1 MKKPHCVP
9 GRMLFH
15 CSEEGGLVGMILHIP
30 VDRELGERVSWL
42 IKVRWIVLLFGVG
55 LALIANHWLRSNL
68 PLTAIWIVLGIVLA
82 YNCVF
87 WAIVRRLASLSVPFE
102 KHTVLLHMQ
111 VIADLVALTAVLHFT
126 GGLENPFFAYY
137 VLLVVIGSILST
149 RRASFGYALVAS
161 VLWVG
166 LLLAESDGLLPHY
179 NLVGY
184 RLPTRYAQP
193 EHIITVSFVLVSL
206 NLAVAFF
213 SSGIIRR
220 LREGERQLLS
230 ADHSCEIRARELA
243 RLNERL
249 RELDRSRSLFIR
261 LVTHELRAPVAAIQ
275 SYLRLILDGYV
286 PAERLTE
293 IVTRAEQRARDQLE
307 LIGDLLDLARAQD
320 PQEITPPSAVDI
332 TAILRDVIDLMQV
345 RAQEKKLQLDVKV
358 NTDVPAVLANM
369 EQVKQVW
376 INLISNAIKYTP
388 EGGLVNVFLEAAGT
402 MVRGTVR
409 DTGIGMAPEEQTRIF
424 EPFYRTETAK
434 ATSPQGTG
442 LGLSI
447 VKGIVDCYGG
457 RMWVESIMEQGS
469 TFCFELPQAE

>member
-1 MKKPHCVP
+1 M
-9 GRMLFH
+9 
-15 CSEEGGLVGMILHIP
+15 SEILRIP
-30 VDRELGERVSWL
+30 VDRELGERVRWL
-42 IKVRWIVLLFGVG
+42 IQVRWLALLFAIG
-55 LALIANHWLRSNL
+55 LVLVVNRWLSINL
-68 PLTAIWIVLGIVLA
+68 PLTAIWIVLGIVLT
-82 YNCVF
+82 YNFVF
-87 WAIVRRLASLSVPFE
+87 WIIVHRLTSRTVPFV
-102 KHTVLLHMQ
+102 KHAILLHMQ
-111 VIADLVALTAVLHFT
+111 IVADLVALTAILHFS

-137 VLLVVIGSILST
+137 VLLVVMGSILST
-149 RRASFGYALVAS
+149 RRASFIYALVAS

-166 LLLAESDGLLPHY
+166 LLLAESGGLLPHY

-184 RLPTRYAQP
+184 RLPTRYTQP
-193 EHIITVSFVLVSL
+193 EHIISVSFVLVSL
-206 NLAVAFF
+206 NFAVAFF
-213 SSGIIRR
+213 SSGIISR
-220 LREGERQLLS
+220 LREGERQLFD
-230 ADHSCEIRARELA
+230 ADRSCEIRAGELA
-243 RLNERL
+243 QLNERL

-286 PAERLTE
+286 PAERLKE
-293 IVTRAEQRARDQLE
+293 IVTRAEQRARDQLD

-320 PQEITPPSAVDI
+320 PKEITPPSSVDI

-345 RAQEKKLQLDVKV
+345 RAQDKKLQLDVRV
-358 NTDVPAVLANM
+358 SRDVPPVLSNP

-388 EGGLVNVFLEAAGT
+388 EGGLVNVILEKVGN

-409 DTGIGMAPEEQTRIF
+409 DTGIGMTPEEQTRIF

-447 VKGIVDCYGG
+447 VKGIVDRYGG
-457 RMWVESIMEQGS
+457 RIWVESVKEKGS
-469 TFCFELPQAE
+469 TFRFELPQVV